1 MFSKNGEQLCSQ
13 QIRVFLQMVIILNV
27 LTVSAVSNSI
37 DSAKR
42 ARAHLILKL
51 VELSYIAFILLYEPL
66 SLH

>member
-1 MFSKNGEQLCSQ
+1 MFPANQSIFTDGDY
-13 QIRVFLQMVIILNV
+13 LNV